1 MRLDDR
7 DGYHERLQ
15 ALKLSTDYMS
25 ILGVK
30 HTGSS
35 KENPHYHLVIQTQVK
50 DKAFRARMVKVFDKG
65 KGNGHMSIKP
75 WDGADE
81 AYSYMFHE
89 GAKKADI
96 IHNITDERISHFMK
110 LNSQVQGLVSEA
122 KKKATFL
129 LETEVLQFLNKESDE
144 FDIGKQIV
152 TLALRTGKYLPSDF
166 QLRSMVDKVQFRLK
180 DGDLVG
186 ETQVVEHIVRRALK
200 I

>member
-7 DGYHERLQ
+7 DGYHERLV
-15 ALKLSTDYMS
+15 ALKLSGDYTS

-30 HTGSS
+30 HTGSN

-50 DKAFRARMVKVFDKG
+50 DKAFRARMVKIFDKG

-96 IHNITDERISHFMK
+96 NHNITDERIAHFMT
-110 LNSQVQGLVSEA
+110 LNTQVQGLVSEA
-122 KKKATFL
+122 KKKASFQ
-129 LETEVLQFLNKESDE
+129 LEAEVLLLLDKDSDE
-144 FDIGKQIV
+144 FEIARKIV
-152 TLALRTGKYLPSDF
+152 ITALRTGKYLPSDY
-166 QLRSMVDKVQFRLK
+166 QLRGMVDKVQFRLQ
-180 DGDLVG
+180 DGDIDRESRIVD
-186 ETQVVEHIVRRALK
+186 HIVRRALK